1 MGFHV
6 LGWGDLCACQVLQ
19 KLKRRIDAD
28 SHVYETRKGE
38 GHIMHTNT
46 CFWRMFCYVTVWMQV
61 LTSPACV
68 INVLTFSHSIT
79 PAQTLT
85 GEARE
90 KGAKVIYT
98 PIIADVT
105 RQYARHGS
113 ADSVCRIFAIL
124 TLQRLMGR
132 LAETKCLCIDA
143 IRWDVFRWD
152 VQVLLSSHLRP
163 KQTNQKWQC
172 SWRVQPLVVLAWS
185 PRRHTRVHSQSQS
198 VQPRQGDLV
207 AAEPSICETR

>member
-1 MGFHV
+1 MSLPITLPRSSTWSRGALWGTPHTRTWGRHSGFSRDWMG
-6 LGWGDLCACQVLQ
+6 GPLCSQVLQ

-90 KGAKVIYT
+90 KGAKVSIPPLL
-98 PIIADVT
+98 PISPDSMRGMGVRIL
-105 RQYARHGS
+105 S
-113 ADSVCRIFAIL
+113 AEFFL
-124 TLQRLMGR
+124 
-132 LAETKCLCIDA
+132 
-143 IRWDVFRWD
+143 F
-152 VQVLLSSHLRP
+152 
-163 KQTNQKWQC
+163 
-172 SWRVQPLVVLAWS
+172 
-185 PRRHTRVHSQSQS
+185 
-198 VQPRQGDLV
+198 
-207 AAEPSICETR
+207 